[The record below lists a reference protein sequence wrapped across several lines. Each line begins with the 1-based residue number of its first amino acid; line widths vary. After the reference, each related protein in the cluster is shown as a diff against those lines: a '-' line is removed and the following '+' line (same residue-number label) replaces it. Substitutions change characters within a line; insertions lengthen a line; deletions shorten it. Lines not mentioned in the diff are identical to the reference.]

1 MSHPCLKISEDL
13 LLWEWNS
20 NSSLLGWPKSS
31 LGFFHKRLWKNPN
44 ELFCQSNRS
53 RENGRF
59 TGDKCWWVLT
69 ECEGRHQENSQIR
82 RLRMMLL
89 DHSES
94 VSWMIKY
101 VDVRASKEK
110 RNPNSFILIHRTQL
124 EWPPQ
129 LFPARFLPLLTF
141 LFSLGSRRENNITES
156 FCWTPLPHKA
166 QFCSVLSCHPTC
178 PGPPAGRMST
188 YKKCKTWESRV
199 KFYLG
204 QNEDCSPGD
213 SSSDSSEKLFQ
224 RGWGWKVSIYA
235 ISVKQEYLQSST
247 YFSRKFLLVM
257 SSRRHHEGF

>member
-89 DHSES
+89 DHSKS

-101 VDVRASKEK
+101 VDLRASKEK

-129 LFPARFLPLLTF
+129 LSPARFLPLLPF
-141 LFSLGSRRENNITES
+141 LFSLGSSREKRRFQPSVRFPRPFIYLLIHSDSGIES
-156 FCWTPLPHKA
+156 LPHIKHW
-166 QFCSVLSCHPTC
+166 LD
-178 PGPPAGRMST
+178 M
-188 YKKCKTWESRV
+188 E
-199 KFYLG
+199 
-204 QNEDCSPGD
+204 
-213 SSSDSSEKLFQ
+213 
-224 RGWGWKVSIYA
+224 I
-235 ISVKQEYLQSST
+235 QS
-247 YFSRKFLLVM
+247 
-257 SSRRHHEGF
+257 

>member
-82 RLRMMLL
+82 RLRVMLL
-89 DHSES
+89 DHSKS

-101 VDVRASKEK
+101 VDLRASKEK

-129 LFPARFLPLLTF
+129 LSQLVSYHSCLSFSHWALAEKKEDFNPVCDFPGH
-141 LFSLGSRRENNITES
+141 SYIYS
-156 FCWTPLPHKA
+156 FIQTP
-166 QFCSVLSCHPTC
+166 VLNRCHT
-178 PGPPAGRMST
+178 
-188 YKKCKTWESRV
+188 
-199 KFYLG
+199 
-204 QNEDCSPGD
+204 
-213 SSSDSSEKLFQ
+213 SSID
-224 RGWGWKVSIYA
+224 
-235 ISVKQEYLQSST
+235 
-247 YFSRKFLLVM
+247 
-257 SSRRHHEGF
+257 